1 MITLGLWLICEPE
14 GREKWRFDFRLFQ
27 LFYLLIIFLS
37 NKEGLSTFLFSQRLG
52 WKRIYFLSF
61 NLSSCVMRKYP
72 DAKLGSAQADILW
85 RGNVFWYLPG
95 FAVPGISN
103 ICVQSGDGERSSAGG
118 MGWCRRKHSSRESE
132 FGSAF
137 GCVPLRGNLIYSQMI
152 TSEKAV
158 TKRHCAQC
166 LLALL
171 LCQGLVP
178 TLEEFL
184 STSFQSSS

>member
-1 MITLGLWLICEPE
+1 MITFALWLICEPE

-95 FAVPGISN
+95 FAVPGVSN
-103 ICVQSGDGERSSAGG
+103 ICVQSGDGERSSAGE
-118 MGWCRRKHSSRESE
+118 MGWCRRKHSFRESE

-137 GCVPLRGNLIYSQMI
+137 GCVPRGGIWF
-152 TSEKAV
+152 THKW
-158 TKRHCAQC
+158 
-166 LLALL
+166 LL
-171 LCQGLVP
+171 LRRQWPREAAAGDTGKKRQGATVP
-178 TLEEFL
+178 SVSLPCFCARV
-184 STSFQSSS
+184 